1 MTKFLRQ
8 FYHFSTFVS
17 IPFTDNCGRTIA
29 GSSALFRNS
38 LIRTYANTRNTRFQK
53 SMFIEKRNFAEEPYC
68 IGILTA
74 GTGGP
79 EPRLSVLSCIVT
91 TALAS
96 GLVSGVATYVT
107 TSKD

>member
-1 MTKFLRQ
+1 
-8 FYHFSTFVS
+8 
-17 IPFTDNCGRTIA
+17 
-29 GSSALFRNS
+29 
-38 LIRTYANTRNTRFQK
+38 
-53 SMFIEKRNFAEEPYC
+53 MFIEKRNFAEEPYC